1 MSLFGKLL
9 NNYCDSTVEETDR
22 IIRIGEEKKREAEQR
37 GDFTGQKKLLYEKKM
52 SQLQKNKC
60 AALGT
65 KELYNHFH
73 DDDY

>member
-1 MSLFGKLL
+1 MSLFGKML
-9 NNYCDSTVEETDR
+9 NSYCDSTVEQTDR
-22 IIRIGEEKKREAEQR
+22 LIRIGEAKKREAEQR
-37 GDFTGQKKLLYEKKM
+37 GDFTGPKKDLYEKKM
-52 SQLQKNKC
+52 SQLQKNKS